1 MSEARPNAPHG
12 GRIDASHV
20 ARRRAPWIAVAL
32 ALATGLTV
40 VSSMRHTSVTF
51 DETFMIP
58 SGARG
63 YDVGRFD
70 MTLDHPPV
78 TQYLYGLPVHLDGAR
93 APEEAPGRWG
103 MHNRFTYG
111 REFLFESGND
121 PERVVFLARLM
132 AAAMAGLLVL
142 VVFRITA
149 GIAGRAAALVAA
161 FLVAF
166 LPDVMA
172 HGGIAYNDVPLA
184 LAFLAALWAI
194 DTAAR
199 WPSLP
204 RTAGAAALVG
214 LALGVKFSAL
224 ALAPAA
230 VLILAME
237 GWTRRADR
245 RWWLAV
251 GRGVAVGAVVLYAA
265 LVLVYLGDFTLADFR
280 WGITSNIAHASQGH
294 GVPAFLLGEGSLT
307 GFWYF
312 YPLVFFLKTPVA
324 LHVLAAIA
332 VIGALAAPRLPTD
345 RLGRWLSSPLRPIA
359 VGALVFLAFLLKANL
374 NIGFRHAM
382 PLLPLVCILVAV
394 GVVRATRRVPRL
406 RPWIALLLLVHA
418 LETLSFYPH
427 FLTFTSAYAPNRDA
441 AGDLF
446 VDSTLD
452 WGQGLLE
459 LREWMERRDVDRI
472 YLSYFGSALPEGYGI
487 DYVALRSFFPLRG
500 TIPPFAPGVAA
511 PQWIV
516 ISATNRTGTYLPG
529 DPFAEVRRQPPAF
542 VLAHHLYVYPVAAPD
557 AAPSAGEP

>member
-1 MSEARPNAPHG
+1 MSEARPDAPHG
-12 GRIDASHV
+12 GRIDVLRAAH
-20 ARRRAPWIAVAL
+20 RRALWIAVAL
-32 ALATGLTV
+32 ALATALTV
-40 VSSMRHTSVTF
+40 VFSMRHTSVTF

-111 REFLFESGND
+111 TEFLFESGND

-166 LPDVMA
+166 LPDVLA

-194 DTAAR
+194 DAAAR
-199 WPSLP
+199 RPSLP

-224 ALAPAA
+224 ALAPAV

-237 GWTRRADR
+237 GWIRRGDR

-251 GRGVAVGAVVLYAA
+251 GRGVAVGAVVLYAT

-312 YPLVFFLKTPVA
+312 YPVVFFLKTPVA

-332 VIGALAAPRLPTD
+332 VIGALAAPRLPND
-345 RLGRWLSSPLRPIA
+345 RLRRWLTSPLRPI
-359 VGALVFLAFLLKANL
+359 VIGALVFLAFLLKANL

-394 GVVRATRRVPRL
+394 GVVRAMRWVPRL

-427 FLTFTSAYAPNRDA
+427 FLTFTSAYAPDRDA

-459 LREWMERRDVDRI
+459 LREWMERRNVDRI

-487 DYVALRSFFPLRG
+487 DYVALRSFFRLSG
-500 TIPPFAPGVAA
+500 TAPAFEPRAA
-511 PQWIV
+511 SPEWVV
-516 ISATNRTGTYLPG
+516 ISATNRIGSYLPG
-529 DPFAEVRRQPPAF
+529 DPFVEFRQHAPAF
-542 VLAHHLYVYPVAAPD
+542 VLAHHLYVYPVASWDTTA
-557 AAPSAGEP
+557 SSREP